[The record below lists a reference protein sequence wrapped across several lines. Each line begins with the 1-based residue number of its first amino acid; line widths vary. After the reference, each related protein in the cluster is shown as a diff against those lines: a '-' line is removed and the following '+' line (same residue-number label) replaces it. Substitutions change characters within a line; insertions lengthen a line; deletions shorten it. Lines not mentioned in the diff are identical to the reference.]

1 MRRLI
6 LYHNSNSKKIISGF
20 RMQEN
25 VVHQTLQRRCG
36 VGVSVQKVD
45 HPSFPLADFPLRSN
59 SARLP
64 LQNSRSAD
72 SRYSSRRGLY
82 SAMQFRRHGCRPC
95 SRFAPETYFFVPPVA
110 MPASVFSAVFLRVTN
125 HESRGAPCVILRQP
139 ARPAQRAAFALNL
152 LLSSQDLLTTEC
164 KMDRELRRIFL
175 AAEDS
180 APESVPDFSFENS
193 LSFRFRSSL

>member
-45 HPSFPLADFPLRSN
+45 HPSFPLADFPLQSN

-64 LQNSRSAD
+64 LRNSRSAD

-139 ARPAQRAAFALNL
+139 ARPAQRAAFALHL

-180 APESVPDFSFENS
+180 APESVPD
-193 LSFRFRSSL
+193 L